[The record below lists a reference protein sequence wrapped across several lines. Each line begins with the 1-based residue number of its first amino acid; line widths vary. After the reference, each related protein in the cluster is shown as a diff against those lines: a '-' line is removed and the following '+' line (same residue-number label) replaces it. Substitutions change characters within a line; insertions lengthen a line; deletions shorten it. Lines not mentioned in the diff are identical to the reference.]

1 MKCKKLDS
9 GDGDSFRIKNAL
21 AALMFARGAP
31 IIYYGTEQGLD
42 GHQANVLEQLGRKH
56 SSTTL
61 VTLDDC
67 EILKA
72 VSRRFSKE
80 SSFTKRGHTGQ
91 RWESSFAIRKVD
103 RLMLD
108 VCAAPHWDRSSL
120 CPRIPVAVKA
130 DVDRYICYGV
140 SLASLA
146 LLKNDTDD

>member
-80 SSFTKRGHTGQ
+80 SSFTKRGHTRQ

-130 DVDRYICYGV
+130 DVDRYICYICFISIIGT
-140 SLASLA
+140 SQE
-146 LLKNDTDD
+146 